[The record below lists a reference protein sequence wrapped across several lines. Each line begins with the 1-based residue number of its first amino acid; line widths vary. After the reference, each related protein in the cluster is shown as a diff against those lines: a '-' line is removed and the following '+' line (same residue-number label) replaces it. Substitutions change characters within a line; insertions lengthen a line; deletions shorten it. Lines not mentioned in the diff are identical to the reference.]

1 VRLGFFL
8 KEALRALSR
17 NAAPSLAAALTILLT
32 ALVLG
37 VFIPIV
43 QATTG
48 AANEVRGRVLVDVYV
63 RGDASEPDKQALARA
78 LDDTYN
84 VKSVEFISKEEALQR
99 EKERRPDGYDI
110 LGYNPLPDLY
120 RVTPEDPG
128 KVGSIVDRLAPKD
141 PESGAREPQ
150 LAAIDEVRNREDD
163 TNKILSATGLVKILT
178 ASLAALL
185 VFASI
190 ALIAN
195 TIRLSIFAR
204 RREVE
209 VMRLVG
215 ATNWFIRWPFVIEGV
230 IVGFLGGVLAVVL
243 LTVAK
248 ETFVDPLSDR
258 FALLA
263 APDTID
269 FPLLVALLL
278 GACVL
283 VSAIGSGLTLRRFLR
298 I

>member
-1 VRLGFFL
+1 MPRLGFFL

-17 NAAPSLAAALTILLT
+17 NAAPSLAAMLTVLLT

-37 VFIPIV
+37 VFIPVV

-48 AANEVRGRVLVDVYV
+48 TANEVRNRVLVDVYV
-63 RGDASEPDKQALARA
+63 APNATFAEKKQLRDKLAA
-78 LDDTYN
+78 TPN
-84 VKSVEFISKEEALQR
+84 VKRVEFVSKQDALK
-99 EKERRPDGYDI
+99 KERKRNPEAYDL
-110 LGYNPLPDLY
+110 LGRNPLPD
-120 RVTPEDPG
+120 RFSVIPRDPD
-128 KVGSIVDRLAPKD
+128 KVELIVNRLAPRDSEGHRK
-141 PESGAREPQ
+141 PQ
-150 LAAIDEVRNREDD
+150 LASIDEVRNREDE
-163 TNKILSATGLVKILT
+163 TKKILSATGLVKLLT
-178 ASLAALL
+178 ASLAVLL

-209 VMRLVG
+209 VMKLVG

-230 IVGFLGGVLAVVL
+230 IVGFMAGVLATL
-243 LTVAK
+243 LLWIAK

-269 FPLLVALLL
+269 FTLLIVLLL
-278 GACVL
+278 FACVT
-283 VSAIGSGLTLRRFLR
+283 VSALGSGLTLRRFLR
-298 I
+298 V

>member
-1 VRLGFFL
+1 MRIGFFL

-17 NAAPSLAAALTILLT
+17 NAAPSLAATLTILLT

-63 RGDASEPDKQALARA
+63 RGDASEADKQALAQA
-78 LDDTYN
+78 LEDTYN
-84 VKSVEFISKEEALQR
+84 VQSVEFISKEEALQR
-99 EKERRPDGYDI
+99 EKERRPEGYDI

-120 RVTPEDPG
+120 RVTPDDPG
-128 KVGSIVDRLAPKD
+128 KVGAIVDRLAPKN
-141 PESGAREPQ
+141 PETGAREPQ
-150 LAAIDEVRNREDD
+150 LAAVDEVRNREDE

-230 IVGFLGGVLAVVL
+230 IVGFLGGLLAVVL

>member
-1 VRLGFFL
+1 VRVGFFF

-63 RGDASEPDKQALARA
+63 RADASEADKQALAQA

-99 EKERRPDGYDI
+99 EKERRPEGYDI

-141 PESGAREPQ
+141 PQSGRREPQ
-150 LAAIDEVRNREDD
+150 LAAVDEVRNREDD

-230 IVGFLGGVLAVVL
+230 IVGFLGGLLAVVL